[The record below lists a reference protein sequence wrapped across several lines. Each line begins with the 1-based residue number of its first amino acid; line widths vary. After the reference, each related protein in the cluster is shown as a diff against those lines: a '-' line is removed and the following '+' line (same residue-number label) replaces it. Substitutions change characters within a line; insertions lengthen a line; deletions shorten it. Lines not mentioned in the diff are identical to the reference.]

1 MRYGFR
7 PVLRDLSLEVIPGDP
22 VAIVGP
28 NGAGKSTFVR
38 ILAGVLTPTAGT
50 VSLEIDGV
58 EVSDEAHAH
67 TVGLVTP
74 DLQLYPPL
82 TARETLDFLARVRG
96 ISREGIATVLDR
108 VGLADRADDLVQTY
122 STGMRQ
128 RLRIATALLHDPPVL
143 LLDEP
148 GATLDPAGR
157 ELVARLV
164 ADSTRAVVVATND
177 PEEVALCA
185 RSVSVVSSGR
195 KRQRRE
201 ADLGTGGA

>member
-50 VSLEIDGV
+50 VSLEINGA

-82 TARETLDFLARVRG
+82 TARETLDFLAQVRG
-96 ISREGIATVLDR
+96 ISREGIAPVLDR
-108 VGLADRADDLVQTY
+108 VGLADRA
-122 STGMRQ
+122 GMRQ